1 MLRRHTWQRSPK
13 PPILGRHPIFPT
25 PQPLFK
31 VYPTPHPTF
40 PVTSNAHPHC
50 PFCCLVSLAEWVIAP
65 HLMCILFN
73 DILLWIYK
81 CRAMAQLYQK
91 DFYVWFMQQG
101 IKFTEVWHRIRFFVG
116 TLIWYHT
123 HKHTNAHKTMHSTL
137 RASRLHTHIYIH
149 LHPLLCAQSRFIT
162 LYHTE
167 WITDIKN
174 WLSTMRFLFKN
185 HSLVKIIYLL
195 IRCYKTSFFLW
206 NTNNAVIE
214 MV

>member
-65 HLMCILFN
+65 HLMCIYLMV
-73 DILLWIYK
+73 LWIYK
-81 CRAMAQLYQK
+81 CHAMAQLYQK
-91 DFYVWFMQQG
+91 DFYVWLMQQG
-101 IKFTEVWHRIRFFVG
+101 ITFTEVWHRMRFFVG

-137 RASRLHTHIYIH
+137 RASRLHTHIYIYIYTH
-149 LHPLLCAQSRFIT
+149 CYVLKADLLHFTT
-162 LYHTE
+162 LNE
-167 WITDIKN
+167 RLILKTDFPQCV
-174 WLSTMRFLFKN
+174 SF
-185 HSLVKIIYLL
+185 SKIIHL
-195 IRCYKTSFFLW
+195 
-206 NTNNAVIE
+206 
-214 MV
+214 